1 MLADVG
7 LDVPAVLAEAG
18 IDDAMLT
25 NPDNRA
31 PTELV
36 SRLWRVAAEH
46 SGNPAIGL
54 LCPHVPKPGNFD
66 IVGYAMLTSSNL
78 RVAIENF
85 ARHLRLVSDAASID
99 LDFKDEAVTLNLR
112 LFGGREPIPRQR
124 MEFDL
129 LTLLTFCRWVAGKPI
144 KPLGLYLVWP
154 APAVIAPFEI
164 AFQCPLHFE
173 ADFNGVDLARADIDA
188 KLPGFHPG
196 LADVHEGLVQQRL
209 AAFDGASV
217 SLKVREEIIRQLAA
231 GEPRREE
238 IARAL
243 HLSDRTLTRRLNEEG
258 MSFQKLLDETRRD
271 LAQNY
276 LARAN
281 MTLAEVAYLLGFADQ
296 SAFFR
301 ACRRWFDSSPGQYR
315 AKLGGASSP
324 GRQACKECDPV
335 RFRPD
340 PDGCLGQNPAH
351 VHRPSLR

>member
-1 MLADVG
+1 MGGRTTSSAWIQGIVEMLGDVG
-7 LDVPAVLAEAG
+7 LDVAAVLAQAG
-18 IDDAMLT
+18 VDPALMA
-25 NPDNRA
+25 NPDDRA

-36 SRLWRVAAEH
+36 SRLWRAAAEY

-54 LCPHVPKPGNFD
+54 LSPHVPKPGNFD
-66 IVGYAMLTSSNL
+66 IVGYAMLTSPNL

-99 LDFKDEAVTLNLR
+99 LDLKEESVTLRLR

-144 KPLGLYLVWP
+144 RPLGVYLVWP
-154 APAVIAPFEI
+154 APAEIAPFEN

-173 ADFNGVDLARADIDA
+173 ADFNGVEFARADIDA
-188 KLPGFHPG
+188 KLPGFNPG
-196 LADVHEGLVQQRL
+196 LAGVHDGLVQQRL

-217 SLKVREEIIRQLAA
+217 SVKIREEITRRLAG

-243 HLSDRTLTRRLNEEG
+243 HLSDRTLTRRLNDEG
-258 MSFQKLLDETRRD
+258 TSFQKLLDETRCD
-271 LAQNY
+271 LAQNF
-276 LARAN
+276 LARPN

-301 ACRRWFDSSPGQYR
+301 ACKRWFDSSPGQYR
-315 AKLGGASSP
+315 ARLGGAGASK
-324 GRQACKECDPV
+324 AT
-335 RFRPD
+335 
-340 PDGCLGQNPAH
+340 
-351 VHRPSLR
+351 SLQRV

>member
-1 MLADVG
+1 MGGRTTSSAWIQGIVDMLADVG
-7 LDVPAVLAEAG
+7 LDVDAVLAEAG
-18 IDDAMLT
+18 VDPALLA

-36 SRLWRVAAEH
+36 SRLWRAAAGH

-54 LCPHVPKPGNFD
+54 LSPHVPKPGNFD
-66 IVGYAMLTSSNL
+66 IVGYAMLSSPSL
-78 RVAIENF
+78 RIAIENF
-85 ARHLRLVSDAASID
+85 ARHLRLVSDAASIQ
-99 LDFKDEAVTLNLR
+99 LDFKDASITLHLR

-129 LTLLTFCRWVAGKPI
+129 LTLLTFCRWVAGKAI

-154 APAVIAPFEI
+154 APADVAPFEN

-173 ADFNGVDLARADIDA
+173 ADFNGVEFTRADFDA
-188 KLPGFHPG
+188 KLPGFNPG
-196 LADVHEGLVQQRL
+196 LAGVHENLVQQRL
-209 AAFDGASV
+209 VALDRAGV
-217 SLKVREEIIRQLAA
+217 SLKIREEITRRLVG

-243 HLSDRTLTRRLNEEG
+243 HLSDRTLTRRLSDEG
-258 MSFQKLLDETRRD
+258 TSFQKLLDETRCD

-276 LARAN
+276 LSRPN

-301 ACRRWFDSSPGQYR
+301 ACKRWFDSSPGQYR
-315 AKLGGASSP
+315 ALLGGA
-324 GRQACKECDPV
+324 GAC
-335 RFRPD
+335 R
-340 PDGCLGQNPAH
+340 A
-351 VHRPSLR
+351 PSLQRV